1 MIIIKSKPGEYN
13 ALLSHPLSQTLPHTL
28 CNCTLIVCIGSSPFT
43 FSNLGVGDHQI
54 NLRPNTTVAQ
64 SLGCARRVGRSV
76 TFTIV

>member
-1 MIIIKSKPGEYN
+1 MLWGHYRLYTEQVGECYNGREQKFFSKEFNGP
-13 ALLSHPLSQTLPHTL
+13 
-28 CNCTLIVCIGSSPFT
+28 PFT